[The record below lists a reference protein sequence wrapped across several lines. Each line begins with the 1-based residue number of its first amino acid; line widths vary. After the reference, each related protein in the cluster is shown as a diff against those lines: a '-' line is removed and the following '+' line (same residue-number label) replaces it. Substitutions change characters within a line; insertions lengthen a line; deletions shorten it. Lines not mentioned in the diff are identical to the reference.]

1 MNDMSRYLPEALP
14 DVQAQPDGRALA
26 IDWVGV
32 SGVRYPVAI
41 KGWGNA
47 ASVAATW
54 SMGVRLGPSERGT
67 HMSRFIEVLEA
78 AETPLDQAG
87 FKVLADRV
95 RERLGA
101 PRATIE
107 ARFPWFVRKTAPA
120 SGVASWFD
128 CEAGWRAHSHA
139 DRPTELDLL
148 AEVPVATLCPCSREI
163 SERGAHNQRSM
174 VRIEARLARTMAIE
188 ELVAIAERAASCEL
202 YALLKRVDEKLVTE
216 KAYDNPR
223 FAEDLV
229 REVALGLAREPRIVD
244 FMVDVENLESIH
256 NHSARARIGSPL
268 G

>member
-1 MNDMSRYLPEALP
+1 MNDMSRCLPEALP

-95 RERLGA
+95 R
-101 PRATIE
+101 
-107 ARFPWFVRKTAPA
+107 
-120 SGVASWFD
+120 
-128 CEAGWRAHSHA
+128 
-139 DRPTELDLL
+139 
-148 AEVPVATLCPCSREI
+148 AEV
-163 SERGAHNQRSM
+163 
-174 VRIEARLARTMAIE
+174 ARLLE
-188 ELVAIAERAASCEL
+188 EAAIADGRPGSAA
-202 YALLKRVDEKLVTE
+202 
-216 KAYDNPR
+216 
-223 FAEDLV
+223 
-229 REVALGLAREPRIVD
+229 GLASE
-244 FMVDVENLESIH
+244 
-256 NHSARARIGSPL
+256 
-268 G
+268 

>member
-1 MNDMSRYLPEALP
+1 MNDMSRCLPEALP

-32 SGVRYPVAI
+32 SGVRYPVEVMER
-41 KGWGNA
+41 GRA
-47 ASVAATW
+47 ATVAATW
-54 SMGVRLGPSERGT
+54 SMGVHLGASERGT

-78 AETPLDQAG
+78 AEAPLDQAA
-87 FKVLADRV
+87 FKGLAERV
-95 RERLGA
+95 RERLGSTG
-101 PRATIE
+101 ATIE
-107 ARFPWFVRKTAPA
+107 ARFPWFVRKAAPA

-128 CEAGWRAHSHA
+128 CDAGWRARSHA
-139 DRPTELDLL
+139 DRATELDLL
-148 AEVPVATLCPCSREI
+148 VAVPVATLCPCSREI

-174 VRIEARLARTMAIE
+174 VRIEARLARPMAFE

-229 REVALGLAREPRIVD
+229 REVALGLEREPRIVEY
-244 FMVDVENLESIH
+244 MVDVENLESIH

-268 G
+268 R